1 MALRKRPAGKG
12 RGGMGL
18 KKRPAGTCRYG
29 GVKKA
34 LQKKPACKRSCSR
47 DGYQKQKRK
56 ERIRKMISY
65 AKLKGGRGQS
75 VKPRSKAYKRIQ
87 TVMMEQARRTEN
99 LAAEAKADATEA
111 KAEASEAKADASEA
125 KAEAFQAK
133 EASDIAISAANM
145 ALSQAKYNKIMIDTF
160 SVFHGEQADPYM
172 GSSIA
177 DES

>member
-1 MALRKRPAGKG
+1 
-12 RGGMGL
+12 
-18 KKRPAGTCRYG
+18 
-29 GVKKA
+29 
-34 LQKKPACKRSCSR
+34 
-47 DGYQKQKRK
+47 
-56 ERIRKMISY
+56 MISY

-75 VKPRSKAYKRIQ
+75 VKPRSKAYKKIQ

-133 EASDIAISAANM
+133 EAAGIAISAAT
-145 ALSQAKYNKIMIDTF
+145 QAWSLAKNNKIIVDSM
-160 SVFHGEQADPYM
+160 SVFHG
-172 GSSIA
+172 